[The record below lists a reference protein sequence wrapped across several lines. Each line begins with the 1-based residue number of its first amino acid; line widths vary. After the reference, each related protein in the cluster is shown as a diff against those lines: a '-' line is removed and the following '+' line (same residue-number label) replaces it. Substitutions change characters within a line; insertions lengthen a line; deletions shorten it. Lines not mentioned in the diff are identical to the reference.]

1 MMNYPE
7 YEKAKEYRDRLL
19 VLLESGRRILPRT
32 GFESFSESIL
42 GKVRQLESDMVA
54 FEKSSG
60 SICAWFGIRMFNVS
74 AQIAKSSESNIRWNS
89 PIEQT
94 CSLPVTASA
103 SQRCLPLD
111 EENAPPLVPQPA

>member
-19 VLLESGRRILPRT
+19 LLLESSRRILPQN

-42 GKVRQLESDMVA
+42 GKVRQLERDMVA

-60 SICAWFGIRMFNVS
+60 SLCAWFGIRMFNVS
-74 AQIAKSSESNIRWNS
+74 AQIAKTNEANIRWNS

-94 CSLPVTASA
+94 CALPVTVRA
-103 SQRCLPLD
+103 SQRSLLLERESALPL
-111 EENAPPLVPQPA
+111 EPMPA